1 VASAGLHGK
10 MLKGLVPDI
19 SVVTAPCDRK
29 HLQIL
34 KMFAA
39 IFPFISL
46 CRVDTTQRDLDIS
59 VESSSLNPAS
69 RVGLTPAP
77 TCRTGKVVS
86 RKRMRPRWQP
96 KVVSAVSL
104 LGNEGGFFV
113 FGDIELRH
121 PVTGANL
128 IQTGI

>member
-1 VASAGLHGK
+1 VASAVAQGK
-10 MLKGLVPDI
+10 MLNGLGLDF
-19 SVVTAPCDRK
+19 SAATAPCDRK
-29 HLQIL
+29 LLQIL

-39 IFPFISL
+39 IFQFVPF

-59 VESSSLNPAS
+59 VESSTLKAAS

-77 TCRTGKVVS
+77 TCQTGKVVS
-86 RKRMRPRWQP
+86 RKRMRPWWQP

-113 FGDIELRH
+113 FDDIKLRH

>member
-1 VASAGLHGK
+1 MIEPG
-10 MLKGLVPDI
+10 
-19 SVVTAPCDRK
+19 
-29 HLQIL
+29 
-34 KMFAA
+34 
-39 IFPFISL
+39 
-46 CRVDTTQRDLDIS
+46 LDIS
-59 VESSSLNPAS
+59 VGCHSLNIAS

-86 RKRMRPRWQP
+86 RKRMRPRGGQP
-96 KVVSAVSL
+96 KVVSEVSL

-113 FGDIELRH
+113 FDDIKLQN